1 VTGRSGPHVAVYGA
15 KRTHLSWLRW
25 CSPYRRPNPRQA
37 ILFARESATPNESSG
52 ARRAREFSV
61 GKAAAPHATRSST
74 VSTDATSLRSCP
86 ARERILSAVELNL
99 VLVGALG
106 SRPARAK
113 PASDVAAKAEARDGG
128 QDDVEAGEDG
138 QRDRSVPP
146 RRR

>member
-1 VTGRSGPHVAVYGA
+1 MPCTTCSAIAPCSRGMKMPAGGRAGGLKRGDGVTGRSGPHVAVYGA

-37 ILFARESATPNESSG
+37 ILFAREMATPNESSG

-86 ARERILSAVELNL
+86 ARERILSA
-99 VLVGALG
+99 
-106 SRPARAK
+106 S
-113 PASDVAAKAEARDGG
+113 
-128 QDDVEAGEDG
+128 
-138 QRDRSVPP
+138 
-146 RRR
+146 